1 MLYLVLGK
9 LQLIHWMFL
18 LHFQLG
24 VRFRVDLSWSF
35 SAFPLIVSASSD
47 SNKAEP
53 RNSFLAGT
61 QASSGWCV
69 VPVHWRTGC
78 VWLPRPVPTPAQFCS
93 DLCTAHTS
101 SIPPRKHSHPLLAG
115 RKVSQGVLF
124 HWLLTL
130 LFAPT
135 VKGHQQSK
143 SDSFVSS
150 VSALAPQNQLDREV
164 NFHKVI
170 YEWL

>member
-1 MLYLVLGK
+1 
-9 LQLIHWMFL
+9 MFL

-61 QASSGWCV
+61 QASSGWSGWCV

-78 VWLPRPVPTPAQFCS
+78 VGLPRPVPTPAQFCS

-124 HWLLTL
+124 TDPGSANYDC
-130 LFAPT
+130 APA
-135 VKGHQQSK
+135 GGNCDQ
-143 SDSFVSS
+143 
-150 VSALAPQNQLDREV
+150 V
-164 NFHKVI
+164 NSTSPGGLH
-170 YEWL
+170 